1 MKKKIVLIFGAV
13 FLLAACVQ
21 FLFLDGFEMSDMK
34 SLNINVMVSILS
46 ILATVIIIDNL
57 VKKHETKKRLED
69 YYSILGR
76 SHDVFFNKLKQ
87 PYIQIITKEPKEIE
101 LDELLRDLSV
111 YIDGDFIRKKIKVLH
126 LNPTSIFESK
136 EIEIGYFEFLTGFKK
151 TIDHEITLY
160 LNRYASIIP
169 TEVMNHICKISEIL
183 KDNMLVSPSDFGITD
198 QSFNANTAKFEPK
211 QFIDVFESL
220 GSEISALRK
229 INY

>member
-1 MKKKIVLIFGAV
+1 MSKCDVERRGIYEEKIVLIFGAV

-111 YIDGDFIRKKIKVLH
+111 YIDGDFIRKK
-126 LNPTSIFESK
+126 
-136 EIEIGYFEFLTGFKK
+136 
-151 TIDHEITLY
+151 
-160 LNRYASIIP
+160 
-169 TEVMNHICKISEIL
+169 
-183 KDNMLVSPSDFGITD
+183 
-198 QSFNANTAKFEPK
+198 
-211 QFIDVFESL
+211 
-220 GSEISALRK
+220 
-229 INY
+229 